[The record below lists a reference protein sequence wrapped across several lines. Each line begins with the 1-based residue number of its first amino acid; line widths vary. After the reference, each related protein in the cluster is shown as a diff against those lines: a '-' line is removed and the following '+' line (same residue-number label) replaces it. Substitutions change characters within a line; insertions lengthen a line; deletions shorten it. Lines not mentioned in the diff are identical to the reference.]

1 MSGGVGLSMKVLGSV
16 LYVHLVRCADEDVES
31 ATEAAFFGFACHDGF
46 RLQFFVEQFLGE
58 FEVGLRAA

>member
-1 MSGGVGLSMKVLGSV
+1 MSGGVGFGLLVFGGV
-16 LYVHLVRCADEDVES
+16 LYVHLVRCADEGVES